1 MRDMLKL
8 VKPCAAYAEQ
18 MAAYRAEFPAERERV
33 TYDPRRIPGMDYLEE
48 YDNVLDWLQ
57 FCENMSDRLTWYM
70 AMRENDSKIVGFI
83 VFRHKLE
90 YDDDDIEFASNF
102 GYSVCPSERGKGY
115 AKEQLRLGLQKAKA
129 FGLDKVRI
137 VCRDK
142 NVGSNKTIVANGGVY
157 VDTIHGEESGL
168 NVNRYDIHM
177 GMNINREN
185 IASEVKEP

>member
-1 MRDMLKL
+1 MSEIKL
-8 VKPCAAYAEQ
+8 IKPSAEYAEKIVE
-18 MAAYRAEFPAERERV
+18 YRAEFPAERERV
-33 TYDPRRIPGMDYLEE
+33 TYDPSRIPGMDYLEK

-57 FCENMSDRLTWYM
+57 FCETMSGKLTWYM
-70 AMRENDSKIVGFI
+70 VIRESDSKIVGFI

-129 FGLDKVRI
+129 FGLHKVRI
-137 VCRDK
+137 VCRDI
-142 NVGSNKTIVANGGVY
+142 NIGSNKTILANSGVH

-168 NVNRYDIHM
+168 SVNRYNIHC
-177 GMNINREN
+177 
-185 IASEVKEP
+185 S